1 MAKKDYYGVFVITD
15 CVMKKV
21 KDNDAKKEIVKISA
35 LPQGEIPDGFTAF
48 CWAAFIGAKDF
59 EGKICK
65 KITGDDKEVTISG
78 LQSLGMMA
86 IPYEETFTIGDDFTA
101 SDIVEFEKPTKQ
113 GYATISQIIYAKTE
127 NDTEALVN
135 WGKTMETIVGGP
147 IKMADTSNPDSPNFD
162 PYGDYPPAATQAAE
176 LMKAEETDVF
186 GAEYDQ
192 HMMNLYHSL
201 YRSEREYEA
210 NV

>member
-48 CWAAFIGAKDF
+48 CWAAFVGAKDF

-65 KITGDDKEVTISG
+65 KITGDEKEVTISG
-78 LQSLGMMA
+78 LQSLGIMA

-101 SDIVEFEKPTKQ
+101 PDIVEFEKPTKQ

-127 NDTEALVN
+127 NDIEALVN

-162 PYGDYPPAATQAAE
+162 PYGDYPDTSSPAATQA
-176 LMKAEETDVF
+176 AEETDVF

>member
-48 CWAAFIGAKDF
+48 CWAAFVGAKDF

-78 LQSLGMMA
+78 LQSLGIMA

-101 SDIVEFEKPTKQ
+101 PDIVEFEKPTKQ

-176 LMKAEETDVF
+176 ETDVF